1 MMLLDASLVRLDSDS
16 AGGSTVSSKVSHA
29 RDFNR
34 PAIHLRKY
42 PNFKSDPAMR
52 VLSDQPSASRVT
64 NLLRMPPADKDA
76 VGHLGVSAPA
86 KLPRSRAFLRGAR
99 TVSRAFMREYC

>member
-1 MMLLDASLVRLDSDS
+1 MLLDASLVRLDSDS

-76 VGHLGVSAPA
+76 VGAIWVCRRRPNCPDLGHFCAERVQFLA
-86 KLPRSRAFLRGAR
+86 RS
-99 TVSRAFMREYC
+99 